1 MTQEIRLGAILQR
14 DARLWLVRPAGAH
27 VWELPGGVFGPE
39 HDDVDEAMADQ
50 LRRFGVE
57 VTDPA
62 SAFVETVRFALPGG
76 LRVIYNLYAPLQWSG
91 DPKPPDSGEGCWV
104 RLPEL
109 ERVAMEPAVQEA
121 VLHYFGL
128 RERQDDSAEI
138 AKAFQ
143 AFLAGTDEGEA
154 ERVSPDP
161 NRREAALAAA
171 GLLMGGD
178 PAAAYRL
185 LKRDY
190 RELAEDIVDFAF
202 GSIWTHPGLDRKT
215 RSLLVVAILATEGR
229 PTALRAHIRGAL
241 NHGATREELVETLR
255 TVAAYAGFP
264 AALEA
269 WPVMEEVLAERERR
283 QQRRKGQRP

>member
-14 DARLWLVRPAGAH
+14 DAQLWLVRASGGRA
-27 VWELPGGVFGPE
+27 WELPGGVFGPE
-39 HDDVDEAMADQ
+39 HDDVDEAMAAL

-57 VTDPA
+57 VADPA
-62 SAFVETVRFALPGG
+62 GSFVETVRFALPGG
-76 LRVIYNLYAPLQWSG
+76 TRVIYNLYAPLHWAG
-91 DPKPPDSGEGCWV
+91 EPRPPDSAEGCWV
-104 RLPEL
+104 RVREL
-109 ERVAMEPAVQEA
+109 EQVAMEPAVHEA

-128 RERQDDSAEI
+128 RERQDDAEEI

-143 AFLAGTDEGEA
+143 AFLASEESSA
-154 ERVSPDP
+154 SPAPPPPAD
-161 NRREAALAAA
+161 RREAALAAA
-171 GLLMGGD
+171 GLLMGGE

-185 LKRDY
+185 LRRDY

-269 WPVMEEVLAERERR
+269 WPVMEEVLSERERR
-283 QQRRKGQRP
+283 QRRRKERQG